1 MQSDQRARTEQ
12 RLAYVT
18 LTGVLLALMAALGLR
33 RQRKNA
39 TLQLRDVTL
48 LGLAAFRLGRLVS
61 YDRVM
66 EPLRSPFTQTVPD
79 STGAGESVEPKGTG
93 WRRSAGE
100 LISCPICS
108 GTWIAA
114 ALLYGLEFAPGPT
127 RVLMAVMSAM
137 GLSEMLDSLTEWLCW
152 NAQAARKQVGSKS

>member
-1 MQSDQRARTEQ
+1 MHTDRQVLTEK

-18 LTGVLLALMAALGLR
+18 LTSVLLTLVTALGLR
-33 RQRKNA
+33 RQKKDS
-39 TLQLRDVTL
+39 TLQLRDVAL

-66 EPLRSPFTQTVPD
+66 EPLRSSFTHTVPD
-79 STGAGESVEPKGTG
+79 PTGAGESVEPKGVG
-93 WRRSAGE
+93 WQRSVGE

-127 RVLMAVMSAM
+127 RVLIMIMSAM
-137 GLSEMLDSLTEWLCW
+137 GLGELLDSLNEWLCW
-152 NAQAARKQVGSKS
+152 NAQAARKQSGKS

>member
-1 MQSDQRARTEQ
+1 MRTDQRALTEQ
-12 RLAYVT
+12 RLVYVT
-18 LTGVLLALMAALGLR
+18 LTSVLLALVAALGLR
-33 RQRKNA
+33 RQKRNSA
-39 TLQLRDVTL
+39 LHLRDVAL

-66 EPLRSPFTQTVPD
+66 EPLRSPFAQTVPD
-79 STGAGESVEPKGTG
+79 PTGAGESVEPKGAG

-100 LISCPICS
+100 LLSCPICS
-108 GTWIAA
+108 GTWIAT

-127 RVLMAVMSAM
+127 RVLMAIMSAM

-152 NAQAARKQVGSKS
+152 NAQAARKQADSKS

>member
-1 MQSDQRARTEQ
+1 MQTDQHALTQQ

-18 LTGVLLALMAALGLR
+18 LTGILLALVTALGLR
-33 RQRKNA
+33 RPKRN
-39 TLQLRDVTL
+39 VTL
-48 LGLAAFRLGRLVS
+48 GLREVVVLGLAAFRLGRLVS

-79 STGAGESVEPKGTG
+79 PTGAGESVEPKGTG
-93 WRRSAGE
+93 WRRSVGE

-108 GTWIAA
+108 GTWMAA

-127 RVLMAVMSAM
+127 RVLMAIMSAM
-137 GLSEMLDSLTEWLCW
+137 GLSELLDSLVEWLCW
-152 NAQAARKQVGSKS
+152 NAQAARRQTGSKS